1 LEELATRSKQRKI
14 RALGGLFF
22 ALLIVLTLGGNM
34 IRALSMPKVITAVPT
49 VGSLDYSYEGTAL
62 VRPAAER
69 KLMNPA
75 GWKVLKVLVK
85 VGDKVHKGQPLV
97 RYDDSDVKDQLA
109 DQQSSLKKMQLSLEQ
124 LEYDLKQA
132 LREGD
137 EEAVH
142 HASSAL
148 KSMQFDMEDQKRR
161 ITKLQEEIQA
171 GRELIAPVDGIVMTV
186 GAEEGIASA
195 GVPDVSLSDT
205 SQGYQIWLMVPD
217 ELAILIRSGE
227 ELDSITLVDD
237 DARQLTGTVTTIEEA
252 YDGGGDSIGD
262 DQLGPGD
269 SDQVS
274 AANTRITISLKEE
287 ESGLLGGERVK
298 VSLRKS
304 KGDQLL
310 LVPNEAVHHDS
321 QGAFLYTISAE
332 QGPLGNAYYAKLTR
346 VETEGS
352 NEYATAVSGEIFEQ
366 SEVIVGS
373 TGLIM
378 DGTRV
383 RYELN

>member
-124 LEYDLKQA
+124 QEYDLKQA

>member
-1 LEELATRSKQRKI
+1 MEELATRSKQRKI

>member
-1 LEELATRSKQRKI
+1 MEELATRSKQRKI

-22 ALLIVLTLGGNM
+22 ALLIVLTLGGNT

-171 GRELIAPVDGIVMTV
+171 GRELIAPVDGIVMMV

-269 SDQVS
+269 SGQAS

>member
-269 SDQVS
+269 SGQIS

>member
-1 LEELATRSKQRKI
+1 MEELATRSKQRKI

-148 KSMQFDMEDQKRR
+148 KSMQLDMEDQKRR